1 MGRGVTRRRFLQ
13 LSAVAAPTA
22 PSLLQRLARPAD
34 PRAGNPVVVVG
45 AGLAGLRA
53 ADVLRRAGRDVIV
66 LEARERPGGRV
77 LTIRAPFDD
86 GLHAEAGPIRIAGV
100 HQAVVRAAK
109 SFGLTLTPF
118 ESSQGQA
125 VIAMQG
131 RGVTVA
137 EAAAGALTHDLKP
150 PDRGLE

>member
-86 GLHAEAGPIRIAGV
+86 GLHAEAGPIRIAGA
-100 HQAVVRAAK
+100 HTAVLRAARAYK
-109 SFGLTLTPF
+109 LPLIPLAVTGADVTAVDGKPASTL
-118 ESSQGQA
+118 QGQRSW
-125 VIAMQG
+125 M
-131 RGVTVA
+131 
-137 EAAAGALTHDLKP
+137 LDLKP
-150 PDRGLE
+150 AE